1 MSTLPPVD
9 RRVHVRLAPDE
20 AFELFT
26 RHMRTWWPFVGHS
39 CFDEDAVD
47 VRFEPR
53 VGGAVV
59 EHARD
64 GRTWA
69 WGRLTRWA
77 PPQGFAMQW
86 FPGLSEQEATTLEVS
101 VQAIEGGSEL
111 RVLHS
116 GWEARGAAAAEKR
129 DQYDNGWP
137 ASLAAFARA
146 ADTRAA
152 A

>member
-1 MSTLPPVD
+1 MSPLPPVD
-9 RRVHVRLAPDE
+9 RRVRVRLATAE

-26 RHMRTWWPFVGHS
+26 QHMREWWPFIGHS

-47 VRFEPR
+47 VRFEPH

-69 WGRLTRWA
+69 WGRITQWS
-77 PPQGFAMQW
+77 PPRGFAMQW
-86 FPGLSEQEATTLEVS
+86 HPGLSEAEATTLEVHIAP
-101 VQAIEGGSEL
+101 VPGGSEL

-116 GWEARGAAAAEKR
+116 GWEARGEAAAARR
-129 DQYDNGWP
+129 DQYDHGWP
-137 ASLAAFARA
+137 TTLAAFGDAAERRA
-146 ADTRAA
+146 A
-152 A
+152 